1 MQSMKPYP
9 SLGIA
14 ELRRAGPNAQMG
26 AGLDH
31 MHSGLGNQINT
42 GRILILSIKV
52 FKLPIEEKIEE
63 VQTKVL

>member
-31 MHSGLGNQINT
+31 MQSDPGAGCGAPIARLDADPEVI
-42 GRILILSIKV
+42 V
-52 FKLPIEEKIEE
+52 FNLK
-63 VQTKVL
+63 